1 MSPSET
7 REFWKEVIQLQK
19 ESGQTIASFLKSEG
33 LPEHRYY
40 YWRKRL
46 SVPGSKPAC
55 KPDFIPV
62 SFAEKGPSASSIV
75 VRAGSFSIE
84 VEPGFN
90 ASMLEKVLEVAAGV
104 KC

>member
-7 REFWKEVIQLQK
+7 REFWAEVIQLQK

-46 SVPGSKPAC
+46 EETDSVPSEPS
-55 KPDFIPV
+55 FVPV
-62 SFAEKGPSASSIV
+62 SFTNDRSSSKVV
-75 VRAGSFSIE
+75 VRVGGFMIE
-84 VEPGFN
+84 VTNGFDPVT
-90 ASMLEKVLEVAAGV
+90 LGKVLETAAGV